1 MQIQQLAYFVAVA
14 RTRHF
19 TQAAED
25 CGVSQPSLSKQI
37 RVLENSLGTALFERE
52 RGDVRLTPA
61 GEALLPHAQEILIEV
76 DEGLRAVRE
85 VAGLQR
91 GRVRVGATPS
101 MWDGLMA
108 DALIA
113 FREAYP
119 GIELEVTEGGSRTLT
134 RALGRGDLDLA
145 LVIVP
150 LRSDDPDL
158 VARPLLRERLVV
170 ASPASASTTASPAS
184 ASSTASPVSGPGLG
198 DGPLAVRDLENV
210 PLVMFREGYDLRDT
224 TMNACLDA
232 GFEPTVAIEG
242 GEMNAVLRF
251 VEAGLG
257 HAVVPSMVLASR
269 PSLRATP
276 IGEPELT
283 RTIALA
289 HRRTQA
295 LPLASRTFR
304 DVLVDHLRGLAADAL
319 GVDVDLVD

>member
-1 MQIQQLAYFVAVA
+1 MQIHQLAYFVAVA

-19 TQAAED
+19 TQAAEE

-52 RGDVRLTPA
+52 RGAVRLTPA
-61 GEALLPHAQEILIEV
+61 GEALLPHAQELLIEME
-76 DEGLRAVRE
+76 EGLRAVRE
-85 VAGLQR
+85 VTGLQR

-113 FREAYP
+113 FRSEYP

-158 VARPLLRERLVV
+158 VATPLLRERLVV
-170 ASPASASTTASPAS
+170 AGPAD
-184 ASSTASPVSGPGLG
+184 GPGLG
-198 DGPLAVRDLENV
+198 DGPLAVRDLESV

-224 TMNACLDA
+224 TMSACLDA
-232 GFEPTVAIEG
+232 GFEPTLAIEG
-242 GEMNAVLRF
+242 GEMSAVLRF

-276 IGEPELT
+276 IEEPELT

-295 LPLASRTFR
+295 LPLASQAFR
-304 DVLVDHLRGLAADAL
+304 DLLVDYLHGLAEEDL
-319 GVDVDLVD
+319 GVDVDLVS

>member
-1 MQIQQLAYFVAVA
+1 MQIHQLGYFVAVA

-19 TQAAED
+19 TQAAEE

-52 RGDVRLTPA
+52 RGAVRLTPA
-61 GEALLPHAQEILIEV
+61 GEALLPHAQEILIEM

-85 VAGLQR
+85 VTGLQR

-113 FREAYP
+113 FRSAYP

-158 VARPLLRERLVV
+158 VATPLLRERLVV
-170 ASPASASTTASPAS
+170 AGPADGTGS
-184 ASSTASPVSGPGLG
+184 G
-198 DGPLAVRDLENV
+198 DGPLADGAIRVRDLEGV

-224 TMNACLDA
+224 TMSACLDA
-232 GFEPTVAIEG
+232 GFEPTLAIEG

-257 HAVVPSMVLASR
+257 YAVVPSMVLASR

-289 HRRTQA
+289 HRRTEA
-295 LPLASRTFR
+295 LPLASRAFR
-304 DVLVDHLRGLAADAL
+304 DLLVDHLHGLAAEDL
-319 GVDVDLVD
+319 GVDVDLVG

>member
-1 MQIQQLAYFVAVA
+1 MQIQQLTYFVAVA

-113 FREAYP
+113 FRAAYP

-134 RALGRGDLDLA
+134 RSLGRGDLDLA

-150 LRSDDPDL
+150 LRTDDPDL
-158 VARPLLRERLVV
+158 VATPLLRERLVV
-170 ASPASASTTASPAS
+170 ASPGN
-184 ASSTASPVSGPGLG
+184 GPGLG
-198 DGPLAVRDLENV
+198 DQPLAVRDLENV

-257 HAVVPSMVLASR
+257 HAVVPSMVLTSR

-276 IGEPELT
+276 IGEPALT

-304 DVLVDHLRGLAADAL
+304 DVLVDHLRGLAADEL
-319 GVDVDLVD
+319 GVDVDLVE

>member
-1 MQIQQLAYFVAVA
+1 MQIQQLTYFVAVA

-19 TQAAED
+19 TQAADD

-52 RGDVRLTPA
+52 RGAVRLTPA
-61 GEALLPHAQEILIEV
+61 GEALLPHAQEIIIEH

-101 MWDGLMA
+101 MWEGLMA

-113 FREAYP
+113 FRSAYP

-158 VARPLLRERLVV
+158 VATPLLRERLVV
-170 ASPASASTTASPAS
+170 AGPADAPA
-184 ASSTASPVSGPGLG
+184 PGK
-198 DGPLAVRDLENV
+198 DPLAVRDLEGV

-224 TMNACLDA
+224 TMKACLDA
-232 GFEPTVAIEG
+232 GFEPTLAIEG

-257 HAVVPSMVLASR
+257 YAVVPGMVLPSR
-269 PSLRATP
+269 PSLRGTP

-289 HRRTQA
+289 HRRTEA
-295 LPLASRTFR
+295 LPLAPRAFR
-304 DVLVDHLRGLAADAL
+304 DLLVEHLRGLAAEDL
-319 GVDVDLVD
+319 GVDVDLIG